1 MEKKYTVKDFCKK
14 YNELKNEQAQIT
26 LVKSVMNNHYVPLEN
41 KVTVCQKIAESAFY
55 SKTEN
60 NGKVVKKLK
69 AYSPAHYM
77 NFHLYMV
84 NEYTNIDIDFS
95 NSLEEFNILNK
106 NRLFSLII
114 SLISSVELTEFQELL
129 NMVEND
135 LITNEYEV
143 HSFISKQVE
152 RFSELFGHIVSPAI
166 TRLSDVIKNMDN
178 RTIENIAEK
187 VKGVKDK
194 FKK

>member
-1 MEKKYTVKDFCKK
+1 
-14 YNELKNEQAQIT
+14 
-26 LVKSVMNNHYVPLEN
+26 
-41 KVTVCQKIAESAFY
+41 
-55 SKTEN
+55 
-60 NGKVVKKLK
+60 
-69 AYSPAHYM
+69 
-77 NFHLYMV
+77 
-84 NEYTNIDIDFS
+84 
-95 NSLEEFNILNK
+95 
-106 NRLFSLII
+106 
-114 SLISSVELTEFQELL
+114 
-129 NMVEND
+129 MVEND